1 MHCRYVLNSWLK
13 QVPGPLTYLCDVNI
27 LQREKF
33 NSSWSLV
40 TRRMHKVNELCVEL
54 GAAPKNVYIETN
66 PNFKMWFWDIV
77 LDLFV
82 RNKFVG
88 CSLDVLVVRRYIPA
102 LVKSLYELGW
112 FTKKD
117 GYGKRRIQ
125 YSALEP
131 FCRKLHI

>member
-1 MHCRYVLNSWLK
+1 MTIRYCWEIKAYVLYQNSQLEFK
-13 QVPGPLTYLCDVNI
+13 
-27 LQREKF
+27 K
-33 NSSWSLV
+33 
-40 TRRMHKVNELCVEL
+40 
-54 GAAPKNVYIETN
+54 VYIETN